1 MSIAGNEIQKMW
13 RIFPVGESSI
23 LELRALPPKG
33 MKPKKYPVAKHFR
46 AANFENVDASK
57 RAVEKDA
64 LRLNALGY
72 NVYIVMNPIRADF
85 SGTSAGDD
93 DIAYRAL
100 ILIDLDR
107 AGKKTDPA
115 TDVEIE
121 AARLVANNIKGYMS
135 ERGFSDPLRVM
146 SGNGHHLYYE
156 LKDVPNTNET
166 TVQVQ
171 QLLRNLAAKF
181 DNDVV
186 KVDTSV
192 FNASRITKVPGTV
205 MRKGVESEDRPFRM
219 AVVYEE

>member
-1 MSIAGNEIQKMW
+1 MSRAEIEIQKMW

-33 MKPKKYPVAKHFR
+33 MQPKKYPVTKQFR
-46 AANFENVDASK
+46 AANFENVDACK
-57 RAVEKDA
+57 RAFEREA

-93 DIAYRAL
+93 DMAYRAL

-107 AGKKTDPA
+107 AGKKNDPA
-115 TDVEIE
+115 TDAEIE
-121 AARLVANNIKGYMS
+121 TARLVANKIKSGLS
-135 ERGFSDPLRVM
+135 ERGFSDSLRVM
-146 SGNGHHLYYE
+146 SGNGHHLYYV
-156 LKDVPNTNET
+156 LKDVPNTPEAT
-166 TVQVQ
+166 AAVQ
-171 QLLRNLAAKF
+171 QLLHNLAAKF
-181 DNDVV
+181 DSDTC
-186 KVDTSV
+186 KVDTAV

-205 MRKGVESEDRPFRM
+205 MRKGVESEGRPYRM